1 MATRLGSL
9 GDVRPPSKPGLLFFS
24 PPPASPGTP
33 SDPTLLQYQNN
44 LDLFALSNI
53 NVTNLNLQRNP
64 LELASADGE
73 LPQTFID
80 TLTDNLT
87 DLETGTTIVLSSL
100 DGGVF

>member
-33 SDPTLLQYQNN
+33 SDPALLQYQNN
-44 LDLFALSNI
+44 FDLFALSNI

-73 LPQTFID
+73 LPEVFFD
-80 TLTDNLT
+80 TLTSILEADPDN
-87 DLETGTTIVLSSL
+87 IVFSSL